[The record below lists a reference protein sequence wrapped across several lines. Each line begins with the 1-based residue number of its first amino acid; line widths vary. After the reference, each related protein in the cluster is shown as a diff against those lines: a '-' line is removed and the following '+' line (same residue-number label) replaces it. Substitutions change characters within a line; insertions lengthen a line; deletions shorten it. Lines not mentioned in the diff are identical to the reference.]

1 LRILSGSVYSSGG
14 TKISEVN
21 GDDMNANK
29 TPNCDMHE
37 ALVSHLY
44 NEATPEE
51 SSLVLAHISECKTCA
66 EELSAFERVRG
77 MLQKWQVDELP
88 EVEVVTKQH
97 VAGRRSALALL
108 KELLAITPIWGK
120 ALGGFA
126 AAMLILAVMGTSV
139 NIGRSGVSISVS
151 MFGGAPPSSAP
162 TSAYN
167 LDQVRAELQTLIT
180 VSEQQQREALNRQLV
195 SLESDLQ
202 SVREV
207 DLAKLGARIQQQREL
222 IKSLERD
229 IDRREGL
236 ALSDILFSEVTT
248 RSDGAHG
255 SE

>member
-1 LRILSGSVYSSGG
+1 
-14 TKISEVN
+14 
-21 GDDMNANK
+21 MNANK

-51 SSLVLAHISECKTCA
+51 SSLVLAHINECKTCA

-88 EVEVVTKQH
+88 EIEIVTRQH
-97 VAGRRSALALL
+97 ASGKRSALALL
-108 KELLAITPIWGK
+108 RELLTVTPIWGK
-120 ALGGFA
+120 ALGGLA
-126 AAMLILAVMGTSV
+126 AAMLVLAVMGTSV
-139 NIGRSGVSISVS
+139 SIGRGGVSFRVS
-151 MFGGAPPSSAP
+151 MFGGTPPAP
-162 TSAYN
+162 TSTDN
-167 LDQVRAELQTLIT
+167 LDVIRAEVQAQMSKM
-180 VSEQQQREALNRQLV
+180 VNASEEQQVNALRLQLA
-195 SLESDLQ
+195 SLESGLQ
-202 SVREV
+202 NVREV
-207 DLAKLGARIQQQREL
+207 DLAKLGARVQQQREL

-248 RSDGAHG
+248 RSGGTHG